1 MKKHFISILIAGIL
15 WGTTGVFR
23 RFLDQIGLS
32 TMGVVF
38 IRSLVAFICFS
49 ITILITDRNALKI
62 KLKDL
67 WCFIGTGL
75 ISFLLFTICY
85 FKAMQL
91 MSLST
96 AAILLYSAPCFVIL
110 ISVPCFQEKINAPK
124 ILALVMAFAG
134 CCLVSGIGSGNGRLS
149 GLGILCGL
157 GSGICYALYSI
168 FSRFALNRG
177 YSSLTINFYTSLLAT
192 IGALVLGGY
201 SAFPECFATARAGL
215 ISVGTG
221 IVTCFLPY
229 MFYTYG
235 LSGMENGKASII
247 ASIEPVVATLMGI
260 LVFGENL
267 TLMSAAGVILVL
279 GAIVVT
285 NVRFSKQQDSSDS
298 EKC

>member
-1 MKKHFISILIAGIL
+1 MKKHFAAILVAGIL

-23 RFLDQIGLS
+23 RLLDIMGLS
-32 TMGVVF
+32 TIGVVF
-38 IRSLVAFICFS
+38 IRSLIALICF
-49 ITILITDRNALKI
+49 TVTLLITDRNAFKI

-75 ISFLLFTICY
+75 VSFLFFTLCY
-85 FKAMQL
+85 FKAMTL

-110 ISVPCFQEKINAPK
+110 ISVPCFHEKINVPK
-124 ILALVMAFAG
+124 IVSLVLAFAG
-134 CCLVSGIGSGNGRLS
+134 CCLVSGIGSGENHLS
-149 GLGILCGL
+149 ALGILCGL

-192 IGALVLGGY
+192 AGALCLGGWQ
-201 SAFPECFATARAGL
+201 SLSVCFSGL
-215 ISVGTG
+215 SEILVSLSTG

-229 MFYTYG
+229 MFYTFG
-235 LSGMENGKASII
+235 LTGVENGKASII

-260 LVFGENL
+260 LIFGESL
-267 TLMSAAGVILVL
+267 TFMSAAGVVLVL
-279 GAIVVT
+279 SAIVVT
-285 NVRFSKQQDSSDS
+285 NIRSSKD
-298 EKC
+298 

>member
-1 MKKHFISILIAGIL
+1 MKKHFISILIAGVL

-23 RFLDQIGLS
+23 RFLDQMGLS

-38 IRSLVAFICFS
+38 IRSFVALLCFT
-49 ITILITDRNALKI
+49 ITILISDRNAFKI

-75 ISFLLFTICY
+75 ISFLLFTLCY

-124 ILALVMAFAG
+124 IIALILAFAG
-134 CCLVSGIGSGNGRLS
+134 CCLVSGIGSGNSRLS
-149 GLGILCGL
+149 GFGILCGL

-192 IGALVLGGY
+192 VGALCMGGAKPLPLCIQNS
-201 SAFPECFATARAGL
+201 SAIL
-215 ISVGTG
+215 ISLGTG
-221 IVTCFLPY
+221 IVTCYLPY
-229 MFYTYG
+229 MLYTYG
-235 LSGMENGKASII
+235 LTGIENGKASII
-247 ASIEPVVATLMGI
+247 ASIEPVVATVLGLAIFSETLNIKNIFGI
-260 LVFGENL
+260 L
-267 TLMSAAGVILVL
+267 LVL
-279 GAIVVT
+279 AAIVIT
-285 NVRFSKQQDSSDS
+285 NIKRNDLSRNAD
-298 EKC
+298 

>member
-1 MKKHFISILIAGIL
+1 MKKHFAAILVAGIL

-23 RFLDQIGLS
+23 RLLDIMGLS
-32 TMGVVF
+32 TIGVVF
-38 IRSLVAFICFS
+38 IRSLIALICF
-49 ITILITDRNALKI
+49 TVTLLITDRNAFKI

-75 ISFLLFTICY
+75 VSFLFFTLCY
-85 FKAMQL
+85 FKAMTL

-110 ISVPCFQEKINAPK
+110 ISVPCFHEKINVPK
-124 ILALVMAFAG
+124 IVSLVLAFAG
-134 CCLVSGIGSGNGRLS
+134 CCLVSGIGSGENHLS
-149 GLGILCGL
+149 ALGILCGF

-192 IGALVLGGY
+192 AGALCLGGWQ
-201 SAFPECFATARAGL
+201 SFPVCFSGSSEIL
-215 ISVGTG
+215 VSLSTG

-229 MFYTYG
+229 MFYTFG
-235 LSGMENGKASII
+235 LTGVENGKASII

-260 LVFGENL
+260 LIFGESL
-267 TLMSAAGVILVL
+267 TFMSAAGVVLVL
-279 GAIVVT
+279 SAIVVT
-285 NVRFSKQQDSSDS
+285 NLRSSKD
-298 EKC
+298 

>member
-1 MKKHFISILIAGIL
+1 MKKHFLSILAAGIL

-23 RFLDQIGLS
+23 RFLDELGLS

-38 IRSLVAFICFS
+38 IRSLVALLCF
-49 ITILITDRNALKI
+49 TVTLLIADRKAFKI

-75 ISFLLFTICY
+75 ISFLFFTLCY

-110 ISVPCFQEKINAPK
+110 ISVPCFHEKINFQK
-124 ILALVMAFAG
+124 IAALIMAFAG
-134 CCLVSGIGSGNGRLS
+134 CCFVS
-149 GLGILCGL
+149 GLGSGQNRLSFFGIMCGL
-157 GSGICYALYSI
+157 GSGLCYALYSI

-192 IGALVLGGY
+192 IGSLVLGGY
-201 SAFPECFATARAGL
+201 SVFPECFASGKGIL
-215 ISVGTG
+215 ISLGTG
-221 IVTCFLPY
+221 IVTCYLPY
-229 MFYTYG
+229 MLYTFG
-235 LSGMENGKASII
+235 LTGVENGKASII
-247 ASIEPVVATLMGI
+247 ASIEPVVATVMGI
-260 LVFGENL
+260 IIFKESLS
-267 TLMSAAGVILVL
+267 LMSACGVLLVL

-285 NVRFSKQQDSSDS
+285 NIGNKR
-298 EKC
+298 EEE

>member
-1 MKKHFISILIAGIL
+1 MKKHFSSILLAGIL

-23 RFLDQIGLS
+23 RLLDSIGLNTIS
-32 TMGVVF
+32 VVF
-38 IRSLVAFICFS
+38 IRSLIALICF
-49 ITILITDRNALKI
+49 TVTLLIRDRNAFKI

-75 ISFLLFTICY
+75 VSFLLFTLCY
-85 FKAMQL
+85 FKAMTL

-110 ISVPCFQEKINAPK
+110 ISIPCFHEKINAAK
-124 ILALVMAFAG
+124 IIALVLAFAG
-134 CCLVSGIGSGNGRLS
+134 CCLVSGIGSGENHLS
-149 GLGILCGL
+149 ALGILCGL

-192 IGALVLGGY
+192 LGALCLGGWQ
-201 SAFPECFATARAGL
+201 SLPECFSSSSAVL
-215 ISVGTG
+215 ISVSTG

-229 MFYTYG
+229 MLYTYG
-235 LSGMENGKASII
+235 LTGVENGKASII

-260 LVFGENL
+260 LIFGESL
-267 TLMSAAGVILVL
+267 SLMSLCGIVLVL
-279 GAIVVT
+279 SAIVIT
-285 NVRFSKQQDSSDS
+285 NLRTSK
-298 EKC
+298 E

>member
-1 MKKHFISILIAGIL
+1 MKKYFAAILVAGIL

-23 RFLDQIGLS
+23 RLLDTMGLS

-38 IRSLVAFICFS
+38 IRSLIALICF
-49 ITILITDRNALKI
+49 TVTLLITDRNAFKI

-75 ISFLLFTICY
+75 VSFLFFTLCY
-85 FKAMQL
+85 FKAMTL

-110 ISVPCFQEKINAPK
+110 ISVPCFHEKINVPK
-124 ILALVMAFAG
+124 IVALVLAFAG
-134 CCLVSGIGSGNGRLS
+134 CCLVSGIGSGENPLS
-149 GLGILCGL
+149 ALGILCGL

-192 IGALVLGGY
+192 AGALCLGGWQ
-201 SAFPECFATARAGL
+201 SLPVCFSGSNEIL
-215 ISVGTG
+215 VSLSTG

-229 MFYTYG
+229 MLYTFG
-235 LSGMENGKASII
+235 LTGVENGKASII

-260 LVFGENL
+260 LIFGESL
-267 TLMSAAGVILVL
+267 TFMSAAGVVLVL
-279 GAIVVT
+279 SAIVVT
-285 NVRFSKQQDSSDS
+285 NLRSSKD
-298 EKC
+298 